1 MDISSYLSS
10 SVSMKGS
17 VHSGMIPISL
27 SDHDTSSAQKQ
38 LVADKN
44 LSFPFSVASATNVV
58 KRPFDG

>member
-44 LSFPFSVASATNVV
+44 LSFPFS
-58 KRPFDG
+58 